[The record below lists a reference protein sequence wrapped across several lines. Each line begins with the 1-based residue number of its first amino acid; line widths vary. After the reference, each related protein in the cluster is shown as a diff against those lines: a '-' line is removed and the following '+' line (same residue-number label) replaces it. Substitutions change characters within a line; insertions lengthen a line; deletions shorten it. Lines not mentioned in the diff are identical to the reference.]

1 MQIFYLIKSI
11 VSRVCLCPVSGSSEV
26 CRQCTDCG
34 VRYGQRKRT
43 RDIVAWAKKKRR
55 HIRREEL
62 LAFLL
67 DKPDPAAA
75 DPTSERMEGV
85 VTAPSPYPRS
95 APLVPGLNFAPMPAN
110 HYSSSPLTSPRRRA
124 VFREDASGALLGMAE
139 GDVFNVRESGRK
151 RSSNCGNAGGG
162 MFEFGS
168 EVPFA
173 KRMRF

>member
-1 MQIFYLIKSI
+1 MLLVFIFSAYLNLT
-11 VSRVCLCPVSGSSEV
+11 VLGSSEV
-26 CRQCTDCG
+26 CRQCTECG

-67 DKPDPAAA
+67 DKPDPTA
-75 DPTSERMEGV
+75 DPTYDRTEGV
-85 VTAPSPYPRS
+85 VTAPSTYPRPGS
-95 APLVPGLNFAPMPAN
+95 LVPGLNFAPMPAT
-110 HYSSSPLTSPRRRA
+110 HYPGSPLTSPRRRA
-124 VFREDASGALLGMAE
+124 VFRDDPSGALLGVSE

-151 RSSNCGNAGGG
+151 RSSTCGSTGSGI
-162 MFEFGS
+162 FEFGS

-173 KRMRF
+173 KRMRL